1 MYSVAYSDDNLTV
14 TNTFVPPAPVVVYP
28 PVRKEV
34 KGDTKT
40 KDKVTFMLKSVSN
53 TAGTTFWFELFAAP
67 SEQTSDSYNRKK
79 MLSYISKRHKNHNAK
94 RTLHDH
100 DSIK

>member
-1 MYSVAYSDDNLTV
+1 M
-14 TNTFVPPAPVVVYP
+14 
-28 PVRKEV
+28 VRSTKGTGLGLSIVKEILSLHNAKFGV
-34 KGDTKT
+34 FSKI
-40 KDKVTFMLKSVSN
+40 SH
-53 TAGTTFWFELFAAP
+53 GTTFWFELFAAP